1 MNNRSE
7 HPKKTTLKELT
18 YSPKI
23 LIAWKQ
29 AIAGDKRIRN
39 WLTENGYKELG
50 IFCYALK
57 NDFKAKDWLFNNGYP
72 HLLAL
77 INAAEGD
84 QKALLWLSKL
94 KFELLFHMGK
104 AADSYI
110 ESKKFLQLKDPL
122 LLAISLEMEKV
133 KDEIDDNY
141 KDPHKLNP

>member
-57 NDFKAKDWLFNNGYP
+57 NDFKAKDWLFKNGYP

-77 INAAEGD
+77 INAAEGGD
-84 QKALLWLSKL
+84 SSAVDGFAVADYLRKNEKDIFETLVSVPL
-94 KFELLFHMGK
+94 KFKDKDYTQESIRGFH
-104 AADSYI
+104 A
-110 ESKKFLQLKDPL
+110 P
-122 LLAISLEMEKV
+122 AIS
-133 KDEIDDNY
+133 
-141 KDPHKLNP
+141 

>member
-7 HPKKTTLKELT
+7 HPKKTSLKELT

-29 AIAGDKRIRN
+29 SIAGDKRIRN

-57 NDFKAKDWLFNNGYP
+57 NDFKAKDWLFKNGYP

-94 KFELLFHMGK
+94 KFY
-104 AADSYI
+104 S
-110 ESKKFLQLKDPL
+110 
-122 LLAISLEMEKV
+122 
-133 KDEIDDNY
+133 
-141 KDPHKLNP
+141 